1 MIYACVKVAVET
13 QEKGYMVSIQL
24 EKSCP
29 GLLVSILE
37 VFEELGLNVLE
48 ATASCTD
55 TFRLEALGG
64 EVRCY
69 WICTLNN
76 NV

>member
-69 WICTLNN
+69 
-76 NV
+76 

>member
-1 MIYACVKVAVET
+1 MHVRVKVAVET
-13 QEKGYMVSIQL
+13 LEKGYMVSIQL

-37 VFEELGLNVLE
+37 VFEDLGLNVLE

-55 TFRLEALGG
+55 TFRLEALGR

-69 WICTLNN
+69 
-76 NV
+76 